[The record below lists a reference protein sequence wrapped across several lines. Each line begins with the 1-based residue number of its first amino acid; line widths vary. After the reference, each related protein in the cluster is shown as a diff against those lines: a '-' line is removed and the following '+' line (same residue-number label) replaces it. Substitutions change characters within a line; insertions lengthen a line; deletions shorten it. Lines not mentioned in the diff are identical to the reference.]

1 MKEVTKNIGEFLKS
15 LRKSKGMTLIQL
27 QEESGVSNSYLSQIE
42 NGKFK
47 PSSDVLKKLSKPLNV
62 PYFELMYR
70 AGYIPEEL
78 YKEQKKLG
86 EKRHELSHHYRE
98 LEGLN
103 TDILKLEEEVYELEA
118 TGANRELLYELKRN
132 LSQKKEL
139 YNIAKANI
147 EKIEYET
154 TTLTK
159 KINEIRELIELKEKT
174 NHSEEQKR
182 IEYEIDDKARK
193 VMKDFREE
201 SRKNFIKNF
210 SVTLSLIGFKL
221 LEKQDGKF
229 ELSKIGDIESTI
241 IISWDELWQLAKEVL
256 DYSKYKVEKFY
267 EKLNDDEH
275 KPIEGDIYFHLDE
288 E

>member
-1 MKEVTKNIGEFLKS
+1 
-15 LRKSKGMTLIQL
+15 
-27 QEESGVSNSYLSQIE
+27 
-42 NGKFK
+42 
-47 PSSDVLKKLSKPLNV
+47 
-62 PYFELMYR
+62 
-70 AGYIPEEL
+70 
-78 YKEQKKLG
+78 
-86 EKRHELSHHYRE
+86 LSHHYRE

-118 TGANRELLYELKRN
+118 TGADRELLYELKRN